1 MALKYW
7 FKIGRDYSTEKE
19 FLYPVTT
26 VEEAVLV
33 ENIFC
38 CITNDKDNLLGIE
51 DSIGGLIQLDQ
62 FSEYEDYY
70 DNDTFED
77 FDEKKESM
85 TNLQDKRPNKIETEK
100 IVKAFISYI
109 NNTLNYRFFFKI
121 VLAKLEPKQ

>member
-33 ENIFC
+33 ENIVC

-109 NNTLNYRFFFKI
+109 NNTLNYRFFLK
-121 VLAKLEPKQ
+121 